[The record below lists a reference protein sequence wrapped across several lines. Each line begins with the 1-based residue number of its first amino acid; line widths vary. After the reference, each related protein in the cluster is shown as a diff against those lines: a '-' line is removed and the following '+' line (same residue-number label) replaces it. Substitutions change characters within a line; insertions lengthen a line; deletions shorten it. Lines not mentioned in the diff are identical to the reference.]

1 MICVTDDRRSFPRVT
16 QIVRLRGAT
25 PIEDI
30 SCGRVQVA
38 CGRLGPPLRVRGMP
52 ELRPVVSRRLRS
64 LAMVGT
70 HRGSTRRSGIPQWDA
85 ETSSTDGACPSTDH
99 QLLSGIRGN
108 AENRRSGIS

>member
-1 MICVTDDRRSFPRVT
+1 MIGVTDDRRSFPRVT
-16 QIVRLRGAT
+16 QNVRLRGAT

-64 LAMVGT
+64 LAMAVT
-70 HRGSTRRSGIPQWDA
+70 
-85 ETSSTDGACPSTDH
+85 
-99 QLLSGIRGN
+99 L
-108 AENRRSGIS
+108 

>member
-1 MICVTDDRRSFPRVT
+1 MICVTDARRQFFPRVT
-16 QIVRLRGAT
+16 QIVRLLGAT

-64 LAMVGT
+64 LAIARY
-70 HRGSTRRSGIPQWDA
+70 HSTLRNLPMGR
-85 ETSSTDGACPSTDH
+85 
-99 QLLSGIRGN
+99 
-108 AENRRSGIS
+108 

>member
-1 MICVTDDRRSFPRVT
+1 MDSSDDLCDRRPSQFFLRVT
-16 QIVRLRGAT
+16 QIVRLLGAT

-64 LAMVGT
+64 LAIDV
-70 HRGSTRRSGIPQWDA
+70 
-85 ETSSTDGACPSTDH
+85 
-99 QLLSGIRGN
+99 IR
-108 AENRRSGIS
+108 

>member
-1 MICVTDDRRSFPRVT
+1 MDSSDDLCDRRPSQFSLRVT
-16 QIVRLRGAT
+16 QIVWLLGAT

-64 LAMVGT
+64 LAIAV
-70 HRGSTRRSGIPQWDA
+70 TR
-85 ETSSTDGACPSTDH
+85 
-99 QLLSGIRGN
+99 
-108 AENRRSGIS
+108 